1 MFIVLLLGRG
11 SLYRDDDYA
20 DKGPG
25 AAGAGCFGAFGLGY
39 AAFQWACGRGYALDP
54 YAAGTG
60 HIHGLGYKPARQVRL
75 TLEPVDGQS
84 SGLR

>member
-25 AAGAGCFGAFGLGY
+25 AAGAGCFGAFGLGC
-39 AAFQWACGRGYALDP
+39 AAA
-54 YAAGTG
+54 
-60 HIHGLGYKPARQVRL
+60 
-75 TLEPVDGQS
+75 
-84 SGLR
+84 